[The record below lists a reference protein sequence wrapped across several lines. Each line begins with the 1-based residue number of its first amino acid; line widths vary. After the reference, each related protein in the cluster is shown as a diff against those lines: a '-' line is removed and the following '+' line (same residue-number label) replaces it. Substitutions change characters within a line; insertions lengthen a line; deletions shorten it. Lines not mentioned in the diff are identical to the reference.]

1 MITKVQGAEL
11 VLVAGPGPGG
21 SRSLSGQTV
30 EIHKA
35 GTQAVIGIDGHTS
48 FWDELVEVR
57 WLGSHL
63 EELEPAGH
71 VEIRD
76 GEGRMLESLPV
87 NRTRRAWERDGET
100 VFFLTDA
107 E

>member
-1 MITKVQGAEL
+1 MKTVAQGAVV
-11 VLVAGPGPGG
+11 VLMRDALGG
-21 SRSLSGQTV
+21 VPIAGQTV

-35 GTQAVIGIDGHTS
+35 GIQAVIGIDGHTS
-48 FWDELVEVR
+48 FWDELVEVH
-57 WLGSHL
+57 WAGSHRQQL
-63 EELEPAGH
+63 EKVDH

-76 GEGRMLESLPV
+76 AGGSILESLPV
-87 NRTRRAWERDGET
+87 NGTRESYEKDGET